1 VLEATAWGALGAS
14 SLLIGALLGTAG
26 WINRHAVG
34 LVLGFGA
41 GALIS
46 AVSFELT
53 EEAFALGG
61 ADATAAGLALG
72 ALAFFAGDAALH
84 ARGASNRKQVR
95 DEEGASGRALLLG
108 AVLDGVPESAVI
120 GITLLAGGEVSVA
133 MLAAVF
139 ISNLPEGIGGSSG
152 MRAAGSSTRS
162 ILSSWTVVALVCA
175 LSAGVGYAALDGAS
189 GELVALL
196 QAFAA
201 GGVLTMLADTMIPD
215 AYRQGGR
222 VTGLLTVLGFA
233 LAALLSASG

>member
-1 VLEATAWGALGAS
+1 MLEAIAWGALAAS

-26 WINRHAVG
+26 WINRQAVG
-34 LVLGFGA
+34 LILGFGA

-53 EEAFALGG
+53 EEALQLGG
-61 ADATAAGLALG
+61 ADATAAGLAIG
-72 ALAFFAGDAALH
+72 ALVFFAGDAALH
-84 ARGASNRKQVR
+84 RRGASDRKQVR
-95 DEEGASGRALLLG
+95 DSEDASGTALLLG

-139 ISNLPEGIGGSSG
+139 ISNLPEGIGGASG
-152 MRAAGSSTRS
+152 MRAAGNSTRS
-162 ILSSWTVVALVCA
+162 ILAWWTVVALVCA
-175 LSAGVGYAALDGAS
+175 LSAGLGYAVLDGAS
-189 GELVALL
+189 DEVIALL

-201 GGVLTMLADTMIPD
+201 GGVLTMLTDTMIPD

>member
-26 WINRHAVG
+26 WISRLAVG
-34 LVLGFGA
+34 LILGFGA

-53 EEAFALGG
+53 EEAFKLGG

-72 ALAFFAGDAALH
+72 ALAFFAGDTALH
-84 ARGASNRKQVR
+84 SRGAANRQQVR
-95 DEEGASGRALLLG
+95 DEEQASGTALLLG

-139 ISNLPEGIGGSSG
+139 ISNLPEGIGGASG
-152 MRAAGSSTRS
+152 MRATGRSTRS
-162 ILSSWTVVALVCA
+162 ILGAWTTVAVVCA
-175 LSAGVGYAALDGAS
+175 LSAGIGYGALDGAS

>member
-14 SLLIGALLGTAG
+14 SLLIGALLGSAG
-26 WINRHAVG
+26 WINRRAVG
-34 LVLGFGA
+34 LILGFGA

-72 ALAFFAGDAALH
+72 ALAFFAGDSALH
-84 ARGASNRKQVR
+84 GRGAGDRKLVR
-95 DEEGASGRALLLG
+95 DEEDASGTALLVG

-139 ISNLPEGIGGSSG
+139 ISNLPEGIGGASG
-152 MRAAGSSTRS
+152 MRASGGSRRS
-162 ILSSWTVVALVCA
+162 ILAAWTLVAVVCA
-175 LSAGVGYAALDGAS
+175 LSAGAGYALLDGAS
-189 GELVALL
+189 NELVALI

-201 GGVLTMLADTMIPD
+201 GGVLTMLADAMIPD

-222 VTGLLTVLGFA
+222 VTGLRTVFGFA

>member
-1 VLEATAWGALGAS
+1 VLEAIAWGALAAS

-26 WINRHAVG
+26 WIRRQAVG
-34 LVLGFGA
+34 LILGFGA

-53 EEAFALGG
+53 EEALQLGG
-61 ADATAAGLALG
+61 ADATAAGLAMG
-72 ALAFFAGDAALH
+72 ALVFFAGDVALH
-84 ARGASNRKQVR
+84 RRGASDRKQVR
-95 DEEGASGRALLLG
+95 DSEDASGTALLLG

-139 ISNLPEGIGGSSG
+139 ISNLPEGIGGASG
-152 MRAAGSSTRS
+152 MRAGGSSTRS
-162 ILSSWTVVALVCA
+162 ILASWTVVALVCA
-175 LSAGVGYAALDGAS
+175 LSAGLGYAVLDGAS
-189 GELVALL
+189 DEVIALL

-201 GGVLTMLADTMIPD
+201 GGVLTMLTDTMIPD

>member
-1 VLEATAWGALGAS
+1 MLEATAWGALGAS
-14 SLLIGALLGTAG
+14 SLLLGALLGTTG
-26 WINRHAVG
+26 RIHRQAVG
-34 LVLGFGA
+34 LILGFGA

-53 EEAFALGG
+53 EEAFELGG
-61 ADATAAGLALG
+61 ADATAGGLALG
-72 ALAFFAGDAALH
+72 ALAFFTGDAALH
-84 ARGASNRKQVR
+84 RRGAANRKQVR
-95 DEEGASGRALLLG
+95 DEEEASGAALLLG

-139 ISNLPEGIGGSSG
+139 ISNLPEGIGGATG
-152 MRAAGSSTRS
+152 MHAAGRS
-162 ILSSWTVVALVCA
+162 RRAILTAWAAVALVCA
-175 LSAGVGYAALDGAS
+175 LSAGIGYAALDGAS
-189 GELVALL
+189 GEVVALL

>member
-14 SLLIGALLGTAG
+14 SLLLGALLGTAG
-26 WINRHAVG
+26 WINRRAVG
-34 LVLGFGA
+34 LILGFGA

-53 EEAFALGG
+53 EEAFRLGG

-84 ARGASNRKQVR
+84 RRGASNRQQVR
-95 DEEGASGRALLLG
+95 DTEEASGTALLLG

-139 ISNLPEGIGGSSG
+139 ISNLPEGIGGASG
-152 MRAAGSSTRS
+152 MRATGGTTRS
-162 ILSSWTVVALVCA
+162 ILTAWAIVAAVCA
-175 LSAGVGYAALDGAS
+175 VAAGLGYALLDGAS
-189 GELVALL
+189 DDAIAVI

>member
-14 SLLIGALLGTAG
+14 SLLIGAALGTAG
-26 WINRHAVG
+26 WIHRRAVG
-34 LVLGFGA
+34 LILGFGA

-53 EEAFALGG
+53 EEAFELGG

-72 ALAFFAGDAALH
+72 ALAFFTGDSALH
-84 ARGASNRKQVR
+84 RRGAANRKVVR
-95 DEEGASGRALLLG
+95 DEEDASGSALLLG

-139 ISNLPEGIGGSSG
+139 ISNLPEGIGGASG
-152 MRAAGSSTRS
+152 MRATGSSMRS
-162 ILSSWTVVALVCA
+162 ILTAWTLVAAVCA
-175 LSAGVGYAALDGAS
+175 VSAGVGYAALDGAS
-189 GELVALL
+189 GEVVALL

>member
-14 SLLIGALLGTAG
+14 SLLIGAVLGTAG
-26 WINRHAVG
+26 WIHRRAVG
-34 LVLGFGA
+34 LILGFGA

-53 EEAFALGG
+53 EEALELGG
-61 ADATAAGLALG
+61 ADATAGGLALG
-72 ALAFFAGDAALH
+72 ALAFFAGDAALQR
-84 ARGASNRKQVR
+84 RGAANRKLVR
-95 DEEGASGRALLLG
+95 DEEEASGTALLLG
-108 AVLDGVPESAVI
+108 ALLDGVPESAVI

-139 ISNLPEGIGGSSG
+139 ISNLPEGIGGASG
-152 MRAAGSSTRS
+152 MHAAGRSTRS
-162 ILSSWTVVALVCA
+162 ILVAWTIVAVVCA

-189 GELVALL
+189 GEVVALL

-201 GGVLTMLADTMIPD
+201 GGVLTMLADTMIHD

>member
-1 VLEATAWGALGAS
+1 VLEAIAWGALAAS

-26 WINRHAVG
+26 WINRQAVG
-34 LVLGFGA
+34 LILGFGA

-53 EEAFALGG
+53 EEALQLGG
-61 ADATAAGLALG
+61 ADATAAGLAIG
-72 ALAFFAGDAALH
+72 ALVFFAGDAALH
-84 ARGASNRKQVR
+84 RRGASDRKQVR
-95 DEEGASGRALLLG
+95 DSEDASGTALLLG

-139 ISNLPEGIGGSSG
+139 ISNLPEGIGGASG
-152 MRAAGSSTRS
+152 MRAAGNSTRS
-162 ILSSWTVVALVCA
+162 ILALWTVVALVCA
-175 LSAGVGYAALDGAS
+175 VSAGLGYAVLDRAS
-189 GELVALL
+189 DEGIALL

-201 GGVLTMLADTMIPD
+201 GGVLTMLTDTMIPD